1 MSMTAHQQDL
11 GLFQT
16 INERHSVRNYD
27 PEVKISEEEINEI
40 LEAATKAPSSWN
52 LQHWKFL
59 VIDDEKKKEEL
70 LPIAYN
76 QQQVVDSSAVIAILG
91 DLKANENAEE
101 VYQGAVENGFMPEQV
116 KDTLV
121 GQINNAYEGDT
132 PFPRD
137 EAVLNASL
145 ASMNLMLAAK
155 AKGYDTCPMG
165 GFQRGKFVE
174 QFNVPERYVPVML
187 LTVGKAAKPAHQS
200 ARFELDR
207 VVVKNS
213 F

>member
-1 MSMTAHQQDL
+1 MSMTAQQQDL

-16 INERHSVRNYD
+16 INERHSVRKYD
-27 PEVKISEEEINEI
+27 PKVKMSEEEMNEI

-70 LPIAYN
+70 LPLAYN
-76 QQQVVDSSAVIAILG
+76 QQQVVDSSAVIAVLG
-91 DLKANENAEE
+91 DLKANENAED
-101 VYQGAVENGFMPEQV
+101 VYQGAVDNGFMPEQV
-116 KDTLV
+116 KNTLV
-121 GQINNAYEGDT
+121 GQINKAYEGDT

-187 LTVGKAAKPAHQS
+187 LTIGKAVKPAHQS

>member
-1 MSMTAHQQDL
+1 MSTTTHPQDL

-16 INERHSVRNYD
+16 IQERHSVRKY
-27 PEVKISEEEINEI
+27 ETGVKIPDEELNEI
-40 LEAATKAPSSWN
+40 LEAAAQAPSSWN

-59 VIDDEKKKEEL
+59 IIDDKEKKEQL

-76 QQQVVDSSAVIAILG
+76 QQQVVESSAVIAVLG

-101 VYQGAVENGFMPEQV
+101 VYQGAVDNGFMSEDV
-116 KDTLV
+116 KNTLV
-121 GQINNAYEGDT
+121 GQINGAYKGDT

-145 ASMNLMLAAK
+145 ASMQLMLAAK

-165 GFQRGKFVE
+165 GFQRERFVE
-174 QFNVPERYVPVML
+174 EFNVPERYVPVML
-187 LTVGKAAKPAHQS
+187 LTIGKAAKPAHQS
-200 ARFELDR
+200 DRFPLEKMTVR
-207 VVVKNS
+207 NS